1 VTVSAGPSSPPSL
14 AAQLPTPTPEP
25 STVPQHWPTYDP
37 ATLLGDRLECY
48 DSPSFSV
55 TEWNEAPIVPDSD
68 RSSEAQALR
77 RELTPG
83 SGLNLYTWHRVATA
97 PDTVLFAA
105 ETDAPEEA
113 LSITFIPDPQRRGD
127 WKWRSLGTCQL
138 RLVVEPDR
146 SRADVFLAPARHP
159 SPAYRVVHLMM
170 RETACAS
177 GASPA
182 GRVLA
187 PTLRVDDA
195 SVTVLITVS
204 RLPGAQDCQG
214 VDSVPYDLVLPEPLG
229 NRELLDGGRVPAA
242 PIEEEPCCG

>member
-1 VTVSAGPSSPPSL
+1 
-14 AAQLPTPTPEP
+14 
-25 STVPQHWPTYDP
+25 
-37 ATLLGDRLECY
+37 
-48 DSPSFSV
+48 V
-55 TEWNEAPIVPDSD
+55 TEWNEAPIVPDGD

-229 NRELLDGGRVPAA
+229 NRVLLDGGRVPAA